1 MNEVQNALEKAI
13 GRNKSSDT
21 TDGSVVVTKPV
32 SVEPAEAKGMTTMHP
47 NNPSIISYVNTD
59 SPIAEE
65 YRKLKTVLLRMTRDE
80 FRNTLMVTSSVSGE
94 GKSVTSANL
103 AVMLAREYGQTVL
116 LIDSDLR
123 RPSLH
128 EYLGITARVG
138 LADCL
143 EDRIDAGSAM
153 VKTGIPKLS
162 FMSAGKKVENP
173 GELLS
178 SQRMKDFLIEIKH
191 RYRDRYVIIDTPP
204 ILLFSETQALSMLVD
219 GVLVVVKEGGVTLKG
234 ITQTFEILKGAAVL
248 GVVYND
254 ASAASLDGKYYH
266 HYQHYYQDDRHGKKQ
281 KKR

>member
-1 MNEVQNALEKAI
+1 LAPACSGRKNKMNDVHNALGKAI
-13 GRNKSSDT
+13 SLIKSSDT
-21 TDGSVVVTKPV
+21 TGTNAIETRSVRF
-32 SVEPAEAKGMTTMHP
+32 EPAEAKGMNSMRP
-47 NNPSIISYVNTD
+47 NNPCIVAYANPD

-128 EYLGITARVG
+128 EYLGMAPRVG

-143 EDRIDAGSAM
+143 EDRIDAGSAI

-178 SQRMKDFLIEIKH
+178 SQRMKEFLLELKH
-191 RYRDRYVIIDTPP
+191 RYRDRYIIIDTPP
-204 ILLFSETQALSMLVD
+204 ILLFAETHAMSLLVD
-219 GVLVVVKEGGVTLKG
+219 GVLVVVK
-234 ITQTFEILKGAAVL
+234 
-248 GVVYND
+248 
-254 ASAASLDGKYYH
+254 
-266 HYQHYYQDDRHGKKQ
+266 
-281 KKR
+281 

>member
-13 GRNKSSDT
+13 GQNKSSDT
-21 TDGSVVVTKPV
+21 TGSNAVETR
-32 SVEPAEAKGMTTMHP
+32 SVRFEPAEAKGRTSMHP
-47 NNPSIISYVNTD
+47 NNPCIVTYANPD

-65 YRKLKTVLLRMTRDE
+65 YRKLKTVLLRMTRDD

-128 EYLGITARVG
+128 EYLGMAPRIG

-143 EDRIDAGSAM
+143 EDRIDAGRAI

-178 SQRMKDFLIEIKH
+178 SQRMKEFLLELKH
-191 RYRDRYVIIDTPP
+191 RYQDRYIIIDTPP
-204 ILLFSETQALSMLVD
+204 ILLFAETHALSLLVD
-219 GVLVVVKEGGVTLKG
+219 GVLVVIKEGGVSLKG
-234 ITQTFEILKGAAVL
+234 VTQMFDILKGSSVL
-248 GVVYND
+248 GIVYND
-254 ASAASLDGKYYH
+254 ASVTSLGGKYYH
-266 HYQHYYQDDRHGKKQ
+266 HYQHYYHEDRHGKKP
-281 KKR
+281 K

>member
-1 MNEVQNALEKAI
+1 MNEVQKALEKAI
-13 GRNKSSDT
+13 IRNKSGET
-21 TDGSVVVTKPV
+21 NGGSAVETK
-32 SVEPAEAKGMTTMHP
+32 SIRFEPAEAKRMTTMHP
-47 NNPSIISYVNTD
+47 NNPCIISYLNTD

-116 LIDSDLR
+116 LVDSDLR

-128 EYLGITARVG
+128 EYLGLELRVG

-143 EDRIDAGSAM
+143 EDRIDAGKAI
-153 VKTGIPKLS
+153 VKTGVPKLS

-178 SQRMKDFLIEIKH
+178 SQRMKEFLQELKH
-191 RYRDRYVIIDTPP
+191 RYQDRYIIIDTPP

-219 GVLVVVKEGGVTLKG
+219 GVLVVVKEGGVTVKG
-234 ITQTFEILKGAAVL
+234 ITQMFELLKGAAVL

-254 ASAASLDGKYYH
+254 ASAASLGGKYYH

-281 KKR
+281 KKS

>member
-1 MNEVQNALEKAI
+1 MDEVQNALEKATGLKISIDTI
-13 GRNKSSDT
+13 GSKA
-21 TDGSVVVTKPV
+21 
-32 SVEPAEAKGMTTMHP
+32 VETRPIRFEPPEAKGMTLIHP
-47 NNPSIISYVNTD
+47 NNPCIITYGNPD

-128 EYLGITARVG
+128 EYLGMAPRVG

-143 EDRIDAGSAM
+143 EDRIDAGRAI

-178 SQRMKDFLIEIKH
+178 SQRMKELLLELKH
-191 RYRDRYVIIDTPP
+191 RYRDRYIIIDTPP
-204 ILLFSETQALSMLVD
+204 ILLFAETHAMSLLVD
-219 GVLVVVKEGGVTLKG
+219 GVLVVIKEGGVSLKG
-234 ITQTFEILKGAAVL
+234 ITQMFDILKGSSVL
-248 GVVYND
+248 GIVYND
-254 ASAASLDGKYYH
+254 ASTTSLGGRYYH
-266 HYQHYYQDDRHGKKQ
+266 HYQHYYHEDRHGKKQ
-281 KKR
+281 KKP